1 MAKDIKTREF
11 KERKIKQLDK
21 PIIYSQ
27 RMKDKLINNKDIE
40 VRDNEFE
47 ENEVQ
52 YATNRVSYS
61 ASSATAGGANE
72 IKKDVRLVHN
82 KIRKIRYKDNLVKNS
97 NFTKRKQRAISNNFK
112 KIKTNPVKTKSL
124 KTIENSKKTVKA
136 TAETAKK
143 TVHIAKNVI
152 AKAKVV
158 IEKAVQI
165 AISLGKKAILLLKSL
180 GALIVAGG
188 TVSVV
193 IIVLICLIGFLLA
206 SPFGLFFADETPINN
221 ETLTLESAKT
231 SLTTE
236 VDEKINQIKDEVE
249 HDSFSM
255 ETNEIAWK
263 EILTY
268 YAVVSSNREVTSS
281 VMSMNSEEYDRLK
294 EVFWNAV
301 NVDYDTEKY
310 TKTVSSTDKDGNV
323 TTKKVSR
330 TRLKV
335 YVTTKSADEMKA
347 EYNFSD
353 SELKQINE
361 MLSENYN
368 DMWEVVLPT
377 NE

>member
-1 MAKDIKTREF
+1 MAKDIKVREF
-11 KERKIKQLDK
+11 KERRIKQLDK
-21 PIIYSQ
+21 PVIYSQ
-27 RMKDKLINNKDIE
+27 RMKDKLINNKDKE

-47 ENEVQ
+47 ENEIQ

-61 ASSATAGGANE
+61 ASNVTVGGANE
-72 IKKDVRLVHN
+72 IKKDVRIVHN
-82 KIRKIRYKDNLVKNS
+82 KIRKIRYKDNLVKKN
-97 NFTKRKQRAISNNFK
+97 NFTKRKQRAISNNVK

-124 KTIENSKKTVKA
+124 KTVENSKKTVKA

-152 AKAKVV
+152 TKAKVV

-165 AISLGKKAILLLKSL
+165 AITLGKKAVLLLKSL

-206 SPFGLFFADETPINN
+206 SPFGLFFADETPVTN
-221 ETLTLESAKT
+221 ETMTLESAKT
-231 SLTTE
+231 SLTME
-236 VDEKINQIKDEVE
+236 VDDKISQIKEDVS
-249 HDSFSM
+249 HDSFRM

-268 YAVVSSNREVTSS
+268 YAVISSNREVTSS
-281 VMSMNSEEYDRLK
+281 VMSMNTEEYDRLK

-301 NVDYDTEKY
+301 SIDYDTEKY
-310 TKTVSSTDKDGNV
+310 TKTISSTDKDGNV

-330 TRLKV
+330 TRLIV
-335 YVTTKSADEMKA
+335 YVTTKSADEMK
-347 EYNFSD
+347 EKYNFSD

-368 DMWEVVLPT
+368 DMWEVVL
-377 NE
+377 

>member
-1 MAKDIKTREF
+1 MYMAKDIKVREF
-11 KERKIKQLDK
+11 KERRIKQLDK
-21 PIIYSQ
+21 PVIYSQ
-27 RMKDKLINNKDIE
+27 RMKDKLINN
-40 VRDNEFE
+40 RDKQVQDDKME
-47 ENEVQ
+47 ENEIQ

-61 ASSATAGGANE
+61 ASNAIVGGANE
-72 IKKDVRLVHN
+72 IKKDVRIVHN
-82 KIRKIRYKDNLVKNS
+82 KIRKIRYKDNLVKKN
-97 NFTKRKQRAISNNFK
+97 NFTKRKQRAISNNVK
-112 KIKTNPVKTKSL
+112 KIKTNPVQSKSL

-152 AKAKVV
+152 VKAKVV

-180 GALIVAGG
+180 GALIAAGG

-206 SPFGLFFADETPINN
+206 SPFGIFFADETPVTN
-221 ETLTLESAKT
+221 ETSTLESAKT

-236 VDEKINQIKDEVE
+236 VDEKINQIKDEVD

-335 YVTTKSADEMKA
+335 YVTTKSADEMKE

-368 DMWEVVLPT
+368 DMWEVVL
-377 NE
+377 

>member
-27 RMKDKLINNKDIE
+27 RMKDKLINNKDRE

-61 ASSATAGGANE
+61 ASSATVGGANE

-82 KIRKIRYKDNLVKNS
+82 KIRKIRYKDNLVKKN
-97 NFTKRKQRAISNNFK
+97 NFTKRKQRAISNNVK

-124 KTIENSKKTVKA
+124 KTVENSKKTVKV

-143 TVHIAKNVI
+143 TVHLAKNVI

-206 SPFGLFFADETPINN
+206 SPFGLFFADETQVTD

-231 SLTTE
+231 SLTME
-236 VDEKINQIKDEVE
+236 VDEKINQIKDEVD
-249 HDSFSM
+249 HDSFRI
-255 ETNEIAWK
+255 EKNEIFWK

-268 YAVVSSNREVTSS
+268 YSVVSSNREVTSS
-281 VMSMNSEEYDRLK
+281 VMSMNMEEYDRLK

-353 SELKQINE
+353 IELKQINE

>member
-21 PIIYSQ
+21 PVIYSQ
-27 RMKDKLINNKDIE
+27 RMKDKLINNKDKE

-61 ASSATAGGANE
+61 ASSATVGGANE

-82 KIRKIRYKDNLVKNS
+82 KIRKIRYKDNLVKKN
-97 NFTKRKQRAISNNFK
+97 NFTKRKQRAISNNVK

-124 KTIENSKKTVKA
+124 KTVENSKKTVKA

-152 AKAKVV
+152 TKAKVV

-180 GALIVAGG
+180 GALIAAGG

-206 SPFGLFFADETPINN
+206 SPFGLFFADETPVTN
-221 ETLTLESAKT
+221 ETLTLESAKA

-236 VDEKINQIKDEVE
+236 VDEKINQIKDEVD
-249 HDSFSM
+249 HDSFNM

-301 NVDYDTEKY
+301 NIDYDTEKY

-335 YVTTKSADEMKA
+335 YVTTKTADEIK
-347 EYNFSD
+347 EKYNFSD